1 MKLEKA
7 LEELKNDLNNKMNE
21 RIAVEKFI
29 SSLNIEGLFY
39 GGRGS
44 LTPNTFKIK
53 VCIINGRNT
62 NIVLFYIRATFEN
75 KEKRTIKSLWTESL
89 NYHFSTYEEL
99 VELVK
104 RVKMQYINKYEKD
117 AEKFLALAK
126 ELNISNEVA
135 IQLGEAFYHLNP
147 NSKDIILK
155 KEDSYKTIYGKDL

>member
-1 MKLEKA
+1 MRLETA

-21 RIAVEKFI
+21 RVAIEKFI
-29 SSLNIEGLFY
+29 SSLNIVGLIY

-53 VCIINGRNT
+53 VSFINGRNT

-75 KEKRTIKSLWTESL
+75 KEKRTIKSLWTEST

-117 AEKFLALAK
+117 AEKFLALAQ
-126 ELNISNEVA
+126 ELNISNEIA
-135 IQLGEAFYHLNP
+135 IQLGDAFYHLNP
-147 NSKDIILK
+147 NSRDIILQR
-155 KEDSYKTIYGKDL
+155 EDSYKKIYGKGL